1 MGLVMERL
9 GSGPLGRPL
18 RRLANAALGDR
29 LRVVT
34 VRRGVA
40 RGARLE
46 LDLTR
51 YKAYWFGYY
60 EPQVQELL
68 RRHLRPGDVFY
79 DVGAHLGFFSVCAAR
94 LGASVVAFDPAPDN
108 AARVRRHAE
117 LNALPIEVVAKA
129 VWNDEKGVDLRAGDS
144 TSEWRAEPG
153 GMVPSISLDAFWNG
167 GEPPVLIKLD
177 VEGSELRALEGAVQ
191 LIASARPVIVCEV
204 HDGDS
209 AAIGQMLPGYR
220 INELGSP
227 YRLLCLPS
235 SA

>member
-1 MGLVMERL
+1 MERL
-9 GSGPLGRPL
+9 GAGALATPL
-18 RRLANAALGDR
+18 RRLVNAVVGNR

-40 RGARLE
+40 RGARME
-46 LDLTR
+46 LDLSH

-68 RRHLRPGDVFY
+68 RRHLRPGDLFY

-94 LGASVVAFDPAPDN
+94 LGASVVAFEAAPDN

-117 LNALPIEVVAKA
+117 LNRLPIEVVAKA
-129 VWNDEKGVDLRAGDS
+129 VWNDEGGVDLRAGDS
-144 TSEWRAEPG
+144 ASEWRAEPG
-153 GMVPSISLDAFWNG
+153 GTMPSVSLDAFWEG
-167 GEPPVLIKLD
+167 REAPGLIKLD
-177 VEGSELRALEGAVQ
+177 VEGSERRALEGARQ
-191 LIASARPVIVCEV
+191 LIAFARPVIVCEV

-209 AAIGQMLPGYR
+209 AAIERLLPGYR
-220 INELGSP
+220 IEELGSP

-235 SA
+235 